1 MRIVAHRSASTALGI
16 MLISAALVTSACGSS
31 SSSNS
36 SASSSSSGGTS
47 VLGTKN
53 VAKDSAVKL
62 GFVSDGQTQALDETE
77 ELRTA
82 EATVK
87 YANDYLGGLNGHKI
101 ALTTCQTKGTPAG
114 AQDCANQFIT
124 DGVPAVAGAVPGQID
139 GVVTGLSAAG
149 VVSGLE
155 SGSSKTVLAAPNTY
169 VWANPLAVFG
179 TPAAYAKQKGYKS
192 ASFIVIDV
200 PGAVGPARQLAPA
213 FFKNAGA
220 TASVVAVAPG
230 TADMTPQ
237 IQTAANSKP
246 DMYYLLGDPT
256 FCSSAMKAIRTLNI
270 STPVMALD
278 RCIGPDGGSSIPGG
292 WKGVTFATGAVTNAG
307 DKEDQV
313 FNEVLKTYGT
323 NVKPDAASKSSY
335 QGMLGLIR
343 AVNASKVTDFSA
355 SGINN
360 AIKSMPATPYP
371 LGGGA
376 TYQCNGQATAA
387 ISKNIC
393 STFGAIAT
401 ADTDGTLSDFK
412 SVDATGIYKL
422 G

>member
-1 MRIVAHRSASTALGI
+1 MLG
-16 MLISAALVTSACGSS
+16 S
-31 SSSNS
+31 
-36 SASSSSSGGTS
+36 
-47 VLGTKN
+47 KN
-53 VAKDSAVKL
+53 PATGSAVKL

-77 ELRTA
+77 EIRTA

-114 AQDCANQFIT
+114 AQDCANQFISA
-124 DGVPAVAGAVPGQID
+124 GVPAVAGAVPGQID
-139 GVVTGLSAAG
+139 GVVSGLSPAG
-149 VVSGLE
+149 VVTGLE
-155 SGSSKTVLAAPNTY
+155 SGSSQTVLASPNTY
-169 VWANPLAVFG
+169 IWANPLAVFG
-179 TPAAYAKQKGYKS
+179 TPAAYAKEKGYKS
-192 ASFIVIDV
+192 AQFIVIDV

-220 TASVVAVAPG
+220 TASVTAVAPG

-237 IQTAANSKP
+237 IQTAANTKP

-270 STPVMALD
+270 TTPVMALD
-278 RCIGPDGGSSIPGG
+278 RCIGPDKGASIPGG
-292 WKGVTFATGAVTNAG
+292 WKGVTIATGAVTNPG
-307 DKEDQV
+307 DKEDQI
-313 FNEVLKTYGT
+313 FNEVLNTYGT
-323 NVKPDAASKSSY
+323 NVKPDSESVSAY

-343 AVNASKVTDFSA
+343 AVNAAKATDLTA
-355 SGINN
+355 KGINS
-360 AIKSMPATPYP
+360 AIQSMPATPYP

-393 STFGAIAT
+393 STFGAIAD
-401 ADTDGTLSDFK
+401 AAADGTLSNFK